1 LVIGKTSDKLPLDFS
16 SRAVLTVVTALCL
29 FLAALIALLFWQ
41 TRSDSIRNAKTS
53 ARFSALVVAADVD
66 WLVNA
71 SIRTLEELD
80 LLNGGSFASL
90 TAASKQSMAQTVK
103 KFPAN
108 ATAAVFD
115 VDGHNAFTTS
125 VDEKFSADV
134 KVSED
139 DFVALKAGEMVRF
152 SSLLIDAKTGKQ
164 SFVVSRRLIRNGAF
178 AGIVAL
184 SIPSDILFNLWT
196 SLGLGANS
204 TVGIIRN
211 DGMLVARYPP
221 PTGPLN
227 MKDYKL
233 FTDLL
238 PKSDSGTY
246 DAVSPVDGVS
256 RIVGYRKTHN
266 GPFVVIASISIDFAM
281 REFWHFMGRIS
292 SILIPLVAGICG
304 LLYWLS
310 QILKREQRQRHELAL
325 TNEQNSLLLCEIHH
339 RVKNNLQAVSS
350 LFRLQPIPEEMKE
363 AMANCINTM
372 KHAFKDTNGAK
383 IRISL
388 KKFGSGKA
396 DLTISDNG
404 KGFNH
409 SAQHKGMGSRL
420 IRSFAAQLGNDF
432 AYQTDNGT
440 TFRLRFEVGQK
451 MKSLN

>member
-1 LVIGKTSDKLPLDFS
+1 
-16 SRAVLTVVTALCL
+16 
-29 FLAALIALLFWQ
+29 
-41 TRSDSIRNAKTS
+41 
-53 ARFSALVVAADVD
+53 
-66 WLVNA
+66 
-71 SIRTLEELD
+71 
-80 LLNGGSFASL
+80 
-90 TAASKQSMAQTVK
+90 
-103 KFPAN
+103 
-108 ATAAVFD
+108 
-115 VDGHNAFTTS
+115 
-125 VDEKFSADV
+125 
-134 KVSED
+134 
-139 DFVALKAGEMVRF
+139 
-152 SSLLIDAKTGKQ
+152 LIDAKTGKQ
-164 SFVVSRRLIRNGAF
+164 SFVVSRRLTRNGAF

-196 SLGLGANS
+196 SLGLGNNS

-266 GPFVVIASISIDFAM
+266 GPFVVTASISIDFAM

-325 TNEQNSLLLCEIHH
+325 TNEQNSLLLREIHH

-363 AMANCINTM
+363 AMANRINAM
-372 KHAFKDTNGAK
+372 KHAFRDMDGAK

-388 KKFGSGKA
+388 KKFGGGKA

-409 SAQHKGMGSRL
+409 STQNKGMGSRL